1 MIVEL
6 TKTFGFE
13 SAHCLPNLPDGH
25 KCRRLHG
32 HSFRFDITVRGEV
45 DERTGLFLDYGDI
58 SSAVRPLVEALDHRY
73 LNEIDGLENP
83 SSEHLAR
90 WIWRRLIS
98 ELPSLH
104 QVVVRET
111 CTNACTF
118 RGEGL

>member
-13 SAHCLPNLPDGH
+13 SAHSLPNMPDGH

-32 HSFRFDITVRGEV
+32 HSFRFDVTVRGEV
-45 DERTGLFLDYGDI
+45 DEHTGLFIDYGEI
-58 SSAVRPLVEALDHRY
+58 SGAVRPLVEVLDHRH
-73 LNEIDGLENP
+73 LNELEGLENP

-90 WIWRRLIS
+90 WLWVRLQPN
-98 ELPSLH
+98 LPSLC
-104 QVVVRET
+104 QIVVRET